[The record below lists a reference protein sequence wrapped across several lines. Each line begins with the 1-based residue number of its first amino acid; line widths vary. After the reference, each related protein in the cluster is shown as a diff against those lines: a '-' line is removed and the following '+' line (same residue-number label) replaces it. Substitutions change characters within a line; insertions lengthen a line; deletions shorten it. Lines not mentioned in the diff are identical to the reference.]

1 MLPGGEGDRWLQS
14 AIASPQ
20 LVPVHLTYPMTNS
33 LCRQLTRWCRSSL
46 FALCGFA
53 AAAVALAQTAA
64 TGTVQGRV
72 YNPASREYVGNAEV
86 RIAGS
91 ERVVFTESDG
101 TFSFPGV
108 PVGPASITVTF
119 SGYTPATESFT
130 ITAGQTAVREITLTS
145 AAAVAATTK
154 DGAMQLQAFTVSS
167 EREGNAKAVQAQR
180 RNMDITT
187 SVSSDVFGDIT
198 DGNMGEFLK
207 YLPGVDIDYVESEAR
222 GPRLGGMDG
231 QYVGVTVDG
240 MRTASADSNRGGGEA
255 SRATSFESILI
266 TGIESI
272 EISRTTSAE
281 SDADSP
287 SGTINM
293 RTRRAFDRRGRTV
306 GYNVSLNFNAEEFT
320 LRKTLG
326 PAERLR
332 YKWRPNAQLE
342 YAESFLNQRL
352 GLMLTASRA
361 NSYTEQ
367 YSFTQ
372 DYNRT
377 TVNTATV
384 KDNRPLVIRQLD
396 FKDGPKMIAK
406 DAFSLS
412 ADFKATRRLVLSLS
426 AVYTYVEGE
435 FWNRNFTFVAANS
448 NANVNNGRST
458 IGGDGL
464 LSLSTRRTAQNTVPA
479 INNGGGTA
487 ALENYTRTV
496 SPKFEYKLDSVLID
510 GGFNYSR
517 AVNSYVSLE
526 RGFSQAET
534 LSIPVDWTA
543 TRPRADSHEW
553 TIRQTS
559 GPDPFNLANWTGG
572 TRVQS
577 ADSRWITE
585 VYLASANAK
594 WNFQLLRRF
603 PAVLKF
609 GGKWTEENRKNNNY
623 APWHL
628 WRYVGVGG
636 DTFTGI
642 NAATGIPAVT
652 ANGNWANLGYVAVHP
667 FETGTTNALTFT
679 NSAGVTG
686 NLPRAD
692 RKRIGELFQSQ
703 PQDFVRV
710 ATVDNYYTAFI
721 GNRRNF
727 RQTVTAGYTQLDVS
741 PVSRLTLRGG
751 VRLEQTEN
759 RFVQYDPRLRREVL
773 AAGFPI
779 TAAGRATTIPGLEY
793 QYFSQPRAVRLSDY
807 SNLFPSALLKYR
819 FTSSFEFQGGFNQ
832 AISRP
837 PVDSLTGIYNILE
850 DVQRVDAP
858 NADLEPEHSK
868 NYQARLAY
876 YFGNRAPGQLTL
888 QVSQNDIRNLRET
901 FDYSASEF
909 GEEDPDL
916 QTYTFRTTRNSAET
930 RRFRNLELSYNQTLG
945 FLPELFRGTSVNLS
959 YSRTYASQR
968 RNGMAPH
975 RVSGR
980 LGYAYKKFN
989 GSLGGVFT
997 DERPDGVYGRF
1008 REAVLQFDTSLN
1020 WKLTRRATLYVQGR
1034 NITGEPLRWFDTPPG
1049 VAERRQRILRQYQEY
1064 GANWNFGV
1072 KGTF

>member
-1 MLPGGEGDRWLQS
+1 MIPPLVRSALLLAVALP
-14 AIASPQ
+14 
-20 LVPVHLTYPMTNS
+20 
-33 LCRQLTRWCRSSL
+33 
-46 FALCGFA
+46 
-53 AAAVALAQTAA
+53 AAVAAQTAPTSARNPPAPA
-64 TGTVQGRV
+64 TVAAGTIQGRV
-72 YNPASREYVGNAEV
+72 FNPVSREYVGNAEV
-86 RIAGS
+86 RLEGTH
-91 ERVVFTESDG
+91 RTVFTENDG
-101 TFSFPGV
+101 TFSLPGV
-108 PVGPASITVTF
+108 AAGPAAITVTF
-119 SGYTPATESFT
+119 SGYLPATESFNVA
-130 ITAGQTAVREITLTS
+130 AGQTVVREITLTS
-145 AAAVAATTK
+145 AATSAPPVK
-154 DGAMQLQAFTVSS
+154 DGKVQLAAFTVSS

-180 RNMDITT
+180 RNLDITT

-293 RTRRAFDRRGRTV
+293 KTRRAFDRKGRTV
-306 GYNVSLNFNAEEFT
+306 GYNFSLNFNAEEFT

-326 PAERLR
+326 PAERER

-342 YAESFLNQRL
+342 YSEAFFDNRL

-372 DYNRT
+372 DYNRAP
-377 TVNTATV
+377 TAA
-384 KDNRPLVIRQLD
+384 DPRPIVVRQIG
-396 FKDGPKMIAK
+396 FKDGPKMIWK
-406 DAFSLS
+406 DAVSVA
-412 ADFKATRRLVLSLS
+412 ADFKATRRLVLSLN

-435 FWNRNFTFVAANS
+435 FWNRNFNFVAANS
-448 NANVNNGRST
+448 NANVNNGRGT
-458 IGGDGL
+458 VGGDGL
-464 LSLSTRRTAQNTVPA
+464 LTVSTRRTAQNTVPA
-479 INNGGGTA
+479 ISNAGGTA

-496 SPKFEYKLDSVLID
+496 SPKFEYKLDSLVVD

-517 AVNSYVSLE
+517 AVNAYVSLE
-526 RGFSQAET
+526 RGFSQNEA

-543 TRPRADSHEW
+543 TRPAADSHEW
-553 TIRQTS
+553 SIRQTS
-559 GPDPFNLANWTGG
+559 GPDPFDLRNWTGG
-572 TRVQS
+572 TVVNS
-577 ADSRWITE
+577 ANSRWITE
-585 VYLASANAK
+585 VYLASANAR
-594 WNFQLLRRF
+594 WTVPFFRTL
-603 PAVLKF
+603 PMVLKF

-623 APWHL
+623 APWNV
-628 WRYVGVGG
+628 WRYTGPGG
-636 DTFTGI
+636 DVLTGYNATTGVPTFT
-642 NAATGIPAVT
+642 TS
-652 ANGNWANLGYVAVHP
+652 GNWANLGFIAKHP

-692 RKRIGELFQSQ
+692 RKLIGELFQSR
-703 PQDFVRV
+703 PQDFVRS
-710 ATVDNYYTAFI
+710 ASVDNYYTAFI

-727 RQTVTAGYTQLDVS
+727 RQTVTAGYTQLDLT
-741 PVSRLTLRGG
+741 PLPRLTLRGG
-751 VRLEQTEN
+751 IRVELTEN
-759 RFVQYDPRLRREVL
+759 RFLEYAPRLRRDIL
-773 AAGFPI
+773 AAGFPVN
-779 TAAGRATTIPGLEY
+779 AAGRATTIPGLEY
-793 QYFSQPRAVRLSDY
+793 QFFSQPRKVRESDY
-807 SNLFPSALLKYR
+807 LNTFPSVLTKYR
-819 FTSSFEFQGGFNQ
+819 FTSNFEFQAGFNR

-837 PVDSLTGIYNILE
+837 PVDSLTGIYNVVE
-850 DVQRVDAP
+850 DQQRVDAP
-858 NADLEPEHSK
+858 NAGLEPEHSK
-868 NYQARLAY
+868 NYQARLAC

-901 FDYSASEF
+901 FDFTASEF

-916 QTYTFRTTRNSAET
+916 QSYTFRTTRNSAET

-945 FLPELFRGTSVNLS
+945 FLTEILRGTSVNVS

-975 RVSGR
+975 RVSAR
-980 LGYAYKKFN
+980 LGYAYRRFN

-1008 REAVLQFDTSLN
+1008 REAVAQFDTSLN
-1020 WKLTRRATLYVQGR
+1020 WKLTRRTTLYVQGR
-1034 NITGEPLRWFDTPPG
+1034 NITGQPLKWFDTPPG
-1049 VAERRQRILRQYQEY
+1049 VAERRQRVLRQYQEY
-1064 GANWNFGV
+1064 GANWNFGL

>member
-1 MLPGGEGDRWLQS
+1 MTTRARSPFFAGWNLLAFAACWL
-14 AIASPQ
+14 AA
-20 LVPVHLTYPMTNS
+20 N
-33 LCRQLTRWCRSSL
+33 
-46 FALCGFA
+46 A
-53 AAAVALAQTAA
+53 AAAIAQIAA
-64 TGTVQGRV
+64 TGSVQGRV

-86 RIAGS
+86 RLAGT

-101 TFSFPGV
+101 SFSFFGV
-108 PVGPASITVTF
+108 AAGPASITVTF

-130 ITAGQTAVREITLTS
+130 VSPGQPAVREINLIS
-145 AAAVAATTK
+145 AAATAPATK
-154 DGAMQLQAFTVSS
+154 DGTLQLAAFTVSS
-167 EREGNAKAVQAQR
+167 EREGNSKAVQAQR
-180 RNMDITT
+180 RNMDIST

-207 YLPGVDIDYVESEAR
+207 YLPGVDIDHVESEAR

-231 QYVGVTVDG
+231 QYVGVTIDG

-293 RTRRAFDRRGRTV
+293 KTRRAFDRKGRTV
-306 GYNVSLNFNAEEFT
+306 GFNFSVNFNAEEFT
-320 LRKTLG
+320 LSKTPG

-332 YKWRPNAQLE
+332 FKWRPNAQLE
-342 YAESFLNQRL
+342 YSESLLNQRL
-352 GLMLTASRA
+352 GIALTASRA

-377 TVNTATV
+377 PLTTGAVRDA
-384 KDNRPLVIRQLD
+384 RPLVIRQID

-406 DAFSLS
+406 DAFSLA
-412 ADFKATRRLVLSLS
+412 ADFRATRRLVLSLN

-448 NANVNNGRST
+448 NTNVNNGRST

-464 LSLSTRRTAQNTVPA
+464 LSISTRRTAQNTIPA

-487 ALENYTRTV
+487 ALENYTRTI
-496 SPKFEYKLDSVLID
+496 SPKFEYKLDALVID

-526 RGFSQAET
+526 RGISQAET

-543 TRPRADSHEW
+543 TRPSADSHEW

-559 GPDPFNLANWTGG
+559 GPNPFDLSNWTGG
-572 TRVQS
+572 TRVAS

-585 VYLASANAK
+585 VYLASASAK
-594 WNFQLLRRF
+594 WTFQLFGRF
-603 PAVLKF
+603 PSVLKF

-623 APWHL
+623 APWEV
-628 WRYVGVGG
+628 WRYVGTGG
-636 DTFTGI
+636 DVLTGFNATTGI
-642 NAATGIPAVT
+642 ANVT
-652 ANGNWANLGYVAVHP
+652 TSGNWANLGYIAVHP

-679 NSAGVTG
+679 SIDGVTG

-727 RQTVTAGYTQLDVS
+727 RQTVNAGYTQLDVS
-741 PVSRLTLRGG
+741 PISRLTLRGG
-751 VRLEQTEN
+751 LRLEQTEN
-759 RFVQYDPRLRREVL
+759 RFVQYDPRLRREIL
-773 AAGFPI
+773 AAGFPV

-793 QYFSQPRAVRLSDY
+793 QYFSQPRAVRTSDY
-807 SNLFPSALLKYR
+807 SNLFPSALIKYR
-819 FTSSFEFQGGFNQ
+819 FTPSFEFQGGFNK

-858 NADLEPEHSK
+858 NTDLEPEHSN

-888 QVSQNDIRNLRET
+888 QVSQNDISNLRET
-901 FDYSASEF
+901 FDYTASEF

-916 QTYTFRTTRNSAET
+916 QNYTFRSTRNSAET

-945 FLPELFRGTSVNLS
+945 FLPALFRGTSVNVS
-959 YSRTYASQR
+959 YSRTTASQR
-968 RNGMAPH
+968 RNGLAPH

-989 GSLGGVFT
+989 GSIGGVYT
-997 DERPDGVYGRF
+997 EERADGVYGRF
-1008 REAVLQFDTSLN
+1008 REAVAQFDTSLN
-1020 WKLTRRATLYVQGR
+1020 WRLTRRTTLYVQGR
-1034 NITGEPLRWFDTPPG
+1034 NITGQPLRWFDTPPG

-1072 KGTF
+1072 KGTW

>member
-1 MLPGGEGDRWLQS
+1 MPAAPGLP
-14 AIASPQ
+14 SPGRSGINPYPYPTV
-20 LVPVHLTYPMTNS
+20 LLLPVLHRFLA
-33 LCRQLTRWCRSSL
+33 SSL
-46 FALCGFA
+46 LLL
-53 AAAVALAQTAA
+53 ALAAPGVAA
-64 TGTVQGRV
+64 TPATLGAIQGRV
-72 YNPASREYVGNAEV
+72 LNPLSGDYVGNAEV
-86 RIAGS
+86 RLAGT
-91 ERVVFTESDG
+91 ERVTFTENDG
-101 TFSFPGV
+101 SFAFPGV
-108 PVGPASITVTF
+108 PAGPTAVTVTF
-119 SGYTPATESFT
+119 SGYPPATDSFT
-130 ITAGQTAVREITLTS
+130 VAAGQTAVREISLTP
-145 AAAVAATTK
+145 AAAGPPPVK
-154 DGAMQLQAFTVSS
+154 DGRVQLQAFTVSS

-293 RTRRAFDRRGRTV
+293 KTRRAFDRRGRV
-306 GYNVSLNFNAEEFT
+306 LGYNFSLNFNAEEFT
-320 LRKTLG
+320 LRQTLG
-326 PAERLR
+326 PAERER

-342 YAESFLNQRL
+342 YSDTFLDRRL
-352 GLMLTASRA
+352 GLILTASRA

-367 YSFTQ
+367 YSFSQ

-377 TVNTATV
+377 ANAA
-384 KDNRPLVIRQLD
+384 DPRPLVIRQLD
-396 FKDGPKMIAK
+396 FKDGPKMIWK
-406 DAFSLS
+406 DAVSLA
-412 ADFKATRRLVLSLS
+412 ADYKAGPRLVLSLNAS
-426 AVYTYVEGE
+426 YTYVEGE

-448 NANVNNGRST
+448 NANVNNGRGT
-458 IGGDGL
+458 VGGDGL
-464 LSLSTRRTAQNTVPA
+464 LTLSTRRTTANTVPA

-487 ALENYTRTV
+487 AAENYTRTV
-496 SPKFEYKLDSVLID
+496 SPRFEYKLPTLTVD

-526 RGFSQAET
+526 RGISQAET
-534 LSIPVDWTA
+534 LALPADWTA
-543 TRPRADSHEW
+543 SRPSADSHEW

-559 GPDPFNLANWTGG
+559 GPDPFDLRNWTGG

-577 ADSRWITE
+577 ANSRWITE
-585 VYLASANAK
+585 VYLASANAR
-594 WNFQLLRRF
+594 WTFPLFGRL

-609 GGKWTEENRKNNNY
+609 GGKWTEEHRKNNNY
-623 APWHL
+623 APWQL
-628 WRYVGVGG
+628 WRYIGPGG
-636 DTFTGI
+636 DTLTGY
-642 NAATGIPAVT
+642 NATTGLPVIT
-652 ANGNWANLGYVAVHP
+652 TNGSWANLGYLAVHP

-679 NSAGVTG
+679 SLGGVTG

-692 RKRIGELFQSQ
+692 RKRIGELFQAQ
-703 PQDFVRV
+703 PQDFVRA

-727 RQTVTAGYTQLDVS
+727 RQTVDAAYLQLDVS
-741 PVSRLTLRGG
+741 PVARWTLRGG
-751 VRLEQTEN
+751 LRLEETGN
-759 RFVQYDPRLRREVL
+759 RFLEYDPRLRREIL
-773 AAGFPI
+773 TAGYPVN
-779 TAAGRATTIPGLEY
+779 AAGRATTIPGLEY
-793 QYFSQPRAVRLSDY
+793 QYFSQPRVARTSSY
-807 SNLFPSALLKYR
+807 RNTFPSVLTKYR
-819 FTSSFEFQGGFNQ
+819 FTPSLEFQAGYNQ

-837 PVDSLTGIYNILE
+837 PVDSLTGIYNVIE

-858 NADLEPEHSK
+858 NAALQPEYSK

-876 YFGNRAPGQLTL
+876 YFGHRAPGQLTL
-888 QVSQNDIRNLRET
+888 QLAQNDIRNLRET
-901 FDYSASEF
+901 FDFTASEF

-916 QTYTFRTTRNSAET
+916 QTYVFRTTRNSAET
-930 RRFRNLELSYNQTLG
+930 RRFRNLELSYQQTLG
-945 FLPELFRGTSVNLS
+945 FLPDLFRGTSVNLS
-959 YSRTYASQR
+959 YSRTTASQR
-968 RNGMAPH
+968 RNGLAPH
-975 RVSGR
+975 RLSGR
-980 LGYAYKKFN
+980 LGYAYRRFN

-997 DERPDGVYGRF
+997 DERADGVYGRF
-1008 REAVLQFDTSLN
+1008 REAVLQFDASLN
-1020 WKLTRRATLYVQGR
+1020 WRLNASTSLYVQGR
-1034 NITGEPLRWFDTPPG
+1034 NITGQPLRWFDTPPG
-1049 VAERRQRILRQYQEY
+1049 VAERRQRVLRLYQEY

>member
-1 MLPGGEGDRWLQS
+1 MRTPLIRTTPCAWLRR
-14 AIASPQ
+14 ASTAF
-20 LVPVHLTYPMTNS
+20 L
-33 LCRQLTRWCRSSL
+33 L
-46 FALCGFA
+46 FASL
-53 AAAVALAQTAA
+53 LQLPAQPTAA
-64 TGTVQGRV
+64 TGTIQGRV
-72 YNPASREYVGNAEV
+72 FNPVSREYVGNAEV
-86 RIAGS
+86 RLGGTD
-91 ERVVFTESDG
+91 RVVFTENDG
-101 TFSFPGV
+101 TFSIPGV
-108 PVGPASITVTF
+108 AAGPASITVTF
-119 SGYTPATESFT
+119 SGYSPAIESFT
-130 ITAGQTAVREITLTS
+130 VSAGQTAVREINLTS
-145 AAAVAATTK
+145 AAASAPSVK
-154 DGAMQLQAFTVSS
+154 DGKVQLAAFTVSS

-187 SVSSDVFGDIT
+187 SVSSDIFGDIT

-240 MRTASADSNRGGGEA
+240 MRTASADSNRGGGDA

-320 LRKTLG
+320 LRQTLG

-342 YAESFLNQRL
+342 YSEAFLGQRL
-352 GLMLTASRA
+352 GLMFTASRA

-377 TVNTATV
+377 RTAA
-384 KDNRPLVIRQLD
+384 DQRDLVIRQLD
-396 FKDGPKMIAK
+396 FKDGPKMIWK
-406 DAFSLS
+406 DAVSLA
-412 ADFKATRRLVLSLS
+412 ADYKATPRLVLSLN

-448 NANVNNGRST
+448 NANVNNGRGT
-458 IGGDGL
+458 VGGDGL
-464 LSLSTRRTAQNTVPA
+464 LTLSTRRTAQNTVPV

-496 SPKFEYKLDSVLID
+496 SPKFEYKLDSLLVD

-517 AVNSYVSLE
+517 AVNAYVSLE
-526 RGFSQAET
+526 RGFSQSET
-534 LSIPVDWTA
+534 LSIPLDWTA
-543 TRPRADSHEW
+543 SRPRADSHEW
-553 TIRQTS
+553 SIRQTS
-559 GPDPFNLANWTGG
+559 GPDPFDLRNWTGG

-577 ADSRWITE
+577 ANSRWITE
-585 VYLASANAK
+585 IYLASANAK
-594 WNFQLLRRF
+594 WTVPFFRSL
-603 PAVLKF
+603 PTVLKF

-623 APWHL
+623 APWNL
-628 WRYVGVGG
+628 WRYIGPGG
-636 DTFTGI
+636 DVLTGY
-642 NAATGIPAVT
+642 NATTGLPNIT
-652 ANGNWANLGYVAVHP
+652 ASGNWANLGFIAIHP
-667 FETGTTNALTFT
+667 FETGTTDALTFT
-679 NSAGVTG
+679 NSAGVTA

-703 PQDFVRV
+703 PQHFVRA

-727 RQTVTAGYTQLDVS
+727 RQTVTAGYAQLDVN
-741 PVSRLTLRGG
+741 PVPRWTLRGG
-751 VRLEQTEN
+751 LRVEQTKN
-759 RFVQYDPRLRREVL
+759 RFLEYDPRLRREIL
-773 AAGFPI
+773 AAGFPVN
-779 TAAGRATTIPGLEY
+779 AAGRATTIPGLEY
-793 QYFSQPRAVRLSDY
+793 QFFSQPRKARESDY
-807 SNLFPSALLKYR
+807 VNAFPSVLTKYR
-819 FTSSFEFQGGFNQ
+819 FTPNLEFQAGFNQ

-837 PVDSLTGIYNILE
+837 PVDSLTGVYNVVE

-901 FDYSASEF
+901 FDFTASEF

-916 QTYTFRTTRNSAET
+916 QNYSFRTTRNSAET

-945 FLPELFRGTSVNLS
+945 FLPELLRGTSVNLS

-975 RVSGR
+975 RISGR
-980 LGYAYKKFN
+980 LGYAYKRFN

-997 DERPDGVYGRF
+997 AERPDGVYGRF
-1008 REAVLQFDTSLN
+1008 REAVAQFDTSLN
-1020 WKLTRRATLYVQGR
+1020 WRLNRRATLYVQGR
-1034 NITGEPLRWFDTPPG
+1034 NITGQPLKWFDTPTG
-1049 VAERRQRILRQYQEY
+1049 VVEFRQRVLRQYQEY

>member
-1 MLPGGEGDRWLQS
+1 MPALPLPLHRLLTMLLL
-14 AIASPQ
+14 A
-20 LVPVHLTYPMTNS
+20 LLTIVS
-33 LCRQLTRWCRSSL
+33 
-46 FALCGFA
+46 A
-53 AAAVALAQTAA
+53 AAQSA

-72 YNPASREYVGNAEV
+72 YNPVSREYVGNAEV
-86 RIAGS
+86 RLTGTV
-91 ERVVFTESDG
+91 RVVFTESDG
-101 TFSFPGV
+101 TFSFSGV
-108 PVGPASITVTF
+108 AAGPAAITVTF
-119 SGYTPATESFT
+119 SGYTPATESFNVS
-130 ITAGQTAVREITLTS
+130 AGQTTVREINLTS
-145 AAAVAATTK
+145 AAASTTAIQ
-154 DGAMQLQAFTVSS
+154 GGTVQLAAFTVSS

-180 RNMDITT
+180 RNIDITT
-187 SVSSDVFGDIT
+187 SVSSDIFGDIT

-240 MRTASADSNRGGGEA
+240 MRTASADSNRGGGDA

-293 RTRRAFDRRGRTV
+293 RTRRAFDRRGRNL
-306 GYNVSLNFNAEEFT
+306 GYNFSLNFNAEEFT

-326 PAERLR
+326 PAERER

-342 YAESFLNQRL
+342 YSEAFLNQRL

-372 DYNRT
+372 DYNRSPIST
-377 TVNTATV
+377 GAGI
-384 KDNRPLVIRQLD
+384 DPRPVVIRQIG
-396 FKDGPKMIAK
+396 FKDGPKMIWK
-406 DAFSLS
+406 DAVSVA
-412 ADFKATRRLVLSLS
+412 ADFKATRRLVLSLN

-435 FWNRNFTFVAANS
+435 FWNRNFNFVAANS
-448 NANVNNGRST
+448 NANVNNGRGT
-458 IGGDGL
+458 VGGDGL
-464 LSLSTRRTAQNTVPA
+464 LTVSTRRTAQNTIPA
-479 INNGGGTA
+479 LANAGGTA

-496 SPKFEYKLDSVLID
+496 SPKFEYKLDSLVVD

-517 AVNSYVSLE
+517 AVNAYVSLE
-526 RGFSQAET
+526 RGFSQNEN
-534 LSIPVDWTA
+534 LSIPIDWTA
-543 TRPRADSHEW
+543 TRPAADSHEW

-559 GPDPFNLANWTGG
+559 GPDPFDLRNWTGG
-572 TRVQS
+572 TVVNS
-577 ADSRWITE
+577 ANSRWITE
-585 VYLASANAK
+585 IYLASANAK
-594 WNFQLLRRF
+594 WTVPFFRSL
-603 PAVLKF
+603 PMVLKF

-623 APWHL
+623 APWNV
-628 WRYVGVGG
+628 WRYTGPGG
-636 DTFTGI
+636 DVLTGYNATTGVPTFNTS
-642 NAATGIPAVT
+642 
-652 ANGNWANLGYVAVHP
+652 GNWANLGYIAKHP

-686 NLPRAD
+686 NLPRAN
-692 RKRIGELFQSQ
+692 RKLIGELFQSR
-703 PQDFVRV
+703 PQDFVPS

-727 RQTVTAGYTQLDVS
+727 RQTVTAGYTQLDVN
-741 PVSRLTLRGG
+741 PLPRLTLRGG
-751 VRLEQTEN
+751 LRVEQTEN
-759 RFVQYDPRLRREVL
+759 RFLQYDPRLRRELV
-773 AAGFPI
+773 AAGFPVN
-779 TAAGRATTIPGLEY
+779 AAGRATTIPGLEY
-793 QYFSQPRAVRLSDY
+793 QYFSQPRAVRNSDY
-807 SNLFPSALLKYR
+807 VNAFPSFLTKYR
-819 FTSSFEFQGGFNQ
+819 FTSNFEFQAGFNR

-837 PVDSLTGIYNILE
+837 PVDSLTGIYNVIE

-858 NADLEPEHSK
+858 NASLEPEHSK
-868 NYQARLAY
+868 NYQVRLAY

-888 QVSQNDIRNLRET
+888 QTSQNDIRNLRET
-901 FDYSASEF
+901 FDFTASEF

-916 QTYTFRTTRNSAET
+916 QSYTFRTTRNSSET

-945 FLPELFRGTSVNLS
+945 FLPEILRGTSVNVS

-980 LGYAYKKFN
+980 LGYAYRRFN
-989 GSLGGVFT
+989 GSIGGVFT
-997 DERPDGVYGRF
+997 AERPDGVYGRF
-1008 REAVLQFDTSLN
+1008 REAVAQFDSSLN
-1020 WKLTRRATLYVQGR
+1020 WKLTRRTTLYVQGR
-1034 NITGEPLRWFDTPPG
+1034 NITGQPLKWFDTPPG

>member
-1 MLPGGEGDRWLQS
+1 MPTSLPDVTKLRIPL
-14 AIASPQ
+14 P
-20 LVPVHLTYPMTNS
+20 LVTPATRFFGS
-33 LCRQLTRWCRSSL
+33 LRILSTL
-46 FALCGFA
+46 FFVVL
-53 AAAVALAQTAA
+53 TAA
-64 TGTVQGRV
+64 DGDAQSTSGTVQGRV
-72 YNPASREYVGNAEV
+72 FNPASREYVGNAEV
-86 RIAGS
+86 RLVGTD
-91 ERVVFTESDG
+91 RVVFTESDG
-101 TFSFPGV
+101 AFTFTGV
-108 PVGPASITVTF
+108 AAGPASITVNF
-119 SGYTPATESFT
+119 SGYTPATESFAVV
-130 ITAGQTAVREITLTS
+130 AGQTAVREINLTS
-145 AAAVAATTK
+145 AAATPPAVK
-154 DGAMQLQAFTVSS
+154 DGKVQLQAFTVSS

-240 MRTASADSNRGGGEA
+240 MRTASADSNRGGGDA

-293 RTRRAFDRRGRTV
+293 KTRRAFDRRGRV
-306 GYNVSLNFNAEEFT
+306 LGYNFSLNFNAEEFT
-320 LRKTLG
+320 IRKTPG
-326 PAERLR
+326 PAERER

-342 YAESFLNQRL
+342 YSDTFLDRRL
-352 GLMLTASRA
+352 GVILTTSRA

-367 YSFTQ
+367 YSFSQ

-377 TVNTATV
+377 PTAA
-384 KDNRPLVIRQLD
+384 DPRPLVIRQLD
-396 FKDGPKMIAK
+396 FKDGPKMIWK
-406 DAFSLS
+406 DAFSIAS
-412 ADFKATRRLVLSLS
+412 DFKATPRLVLSLS
-426 AVYTYVEGE
+426 AIYTYVEGE

-448 NANVNNGRST
+448 NTNVNNGRGT
-458 IGGDGL
+458 VGGDGV
-464 LSLSTRRTAQNTVPA
+464 LSLSTRRTAANTIPA

-487 ALENYTRTV
+487 AAENYTRTV
-496 SPKFEYKLDSVLID
+496 SPKFEYKLDAVTID

-526 RGFSQAET
+526 RGISQSET
-534 LSIPVDWTA
+534 LSLPADWTA

-553 TIRQTS
+553 SIRQTS
-559 GPDPFNLANWTGG
+559 GPDPFDLWNWTGG

-577 ADSRWITE
+577 ANSRWITE
-585 VYLASANAK
+585 IYLASANAR
-594 WNFQLLRRF
+594 WTFPLFGRL

-623 APWHL
+623 APWQL
-628 WRYVGVGG
+628 WRYIGPGG
-636 DTFTGI
+636 DTLTGY
-642 NAATGIPAVT
+642 NATTGLPVIT
-652 ANGNWANLGYVAVHP
+652 TNGNWANLGFLAIHP

-679 NSAGVTG
+679 NLAGVTG

-692 RKRIGELFQSQ
+692 RKRIGELFQAR
-703 PQDFVRV
+703 PQDFVRA

-727 RQTVTAGYTQLDVS
+727 RQTVTAGYAQLDVN

-751 VRLEQTEN
+751 VRLERTQN
-759 RFVQYDPRLRREVL
+759 RFLEYDPRLRREII
-773 AAGFPI
+773 AAGFPVN
-779 TAAGRATTIPGLEY
+779 AAGRATTIPGIEY
-793 QYFSQPRAVRLSDY
+793 QFFSQPRVARMSEYL
-807 SNLFPSALLKYR
+807 NAFPSVLGKYR
-819 FTSSFEFQGGFNQ
+819 FTPNLELQAGFNQ

-837 PVDSLTGIYNILE
+837 PVDSLTGVYNVVE
-850 DVQRVDAP
+850 DAQRVDAP
-858 NADLEPEHSK
+858 NAELQPEYSK

-901 FDYSASEF
+901 FDFTASEF

-916 QTYTFRTTRNSAET
+916 QTYVFRTTRNSAET
-930 RRFRNLELSYNQTLG
+930 RRFRNLELSYQQTLG
-945 FLPELFRGTSVNLS
+945 FLPDFLRGTSVNLS
-959 YSRTYASQR
+959 YSRTTASQR
-968 RNGMAPH
+968 RNGLAPH

-980 LGYAYKKFN
+980 LGYAYRRFN
-989 GSLGGVFT
+989 GSIGGVFT

-1020 WKLTRRATLYVQGR
+1020 WRLTPKISLYVQGR
-1034 NITGEPLRWFDTPPG
+1034 NITQQPLRWFDTPPG
-1049 VAERRQRILRQYQEY
+1049 VAERRQRVLRLYQEY
-1064 GANWNFGV
+1064 GANWNFGM

>member
-1 MLPGGEGDRWLQS
+1 MR
-14 AIASPQ
+14 
-20 LVPVHLTYPMTNS
+20 Y
-33 LCRQLTRWCRSSL
+33 C
-46 FALCGFA
+46 FA
-53 AAAVALAQTAA
+53 AFLAAFSSACALAQSTD
-64 TGTVQGRV
+64 GSIQGRV
-72 YNPASREYVGNAEV
+72 FNPATREFVGNAEV
-86 RIAGS
+86 RLAGS
-91 ERVVFTESDG
+91 ERVVFTASDG
-101 TFSFPGV
+101 SFTFAGV
-108 PVGPASITVTF
+108 PAGAATITVAF

-130 ITAGQTAVREITLTS
+130 VSAGQTAVREIVLTS
-145 AAAVAATTK
+145 AAAAPTVK
-154 DGAMQLQAFTVSS
+154 DGKVQLQAFTVSS

-180 RNMDITT
+180 RSMDIIS

-240 MRTASADSNRGGGEA
+240 MRSASADSNRGGGEA

-293 RTRRAFDRRGRTV
+293 RTRRAFDRRGRV
-306 GYNVSLNFNAEEFT
+306 LGYNFSLNFNAEEFT

-326 PAERLR
+326 PAERER
-332 YKWRPNAQLE
+332 YKWRPNLQLE
-342 YAESFLNQRL
+342 YSEAFLNQRL
-352 GLMLTASRA
+352 GVMLTASRA

-367 YSFTQ
+367 YNFVQ

-377 TVNTATV
+377 PLTTGAVRDA
-384 KDNRPLVIRQLD
+384 RPLVIRQID
-396 FKDGPKMIAK
+396 FKDGPKMIWK
-406 DAFSLS
+406 DAVSLS
-412 ADFKATRRLVLSLS
+412 ADFKASRRLVLSLS
-426 AVYTYVEGE
+426 AIYTYVEGE

-448 NANVNNGRST
+448 NTNVNNGRAT

-464 LSLSTRRTAQNTVPA
+464 LSISTRRSAANTVPV

-487 ALENYTRTV
+487 AAENYTRTI
-496 SPKFEYKLDSVLID
+496 SPKFEYKLDAVVVD

-517 AVNSYVSLE
+517 AINSYVSLE
-526 RGFSQAET
+526 RGISQSET

-559 GPDPFNLANWTGG
+559 GPDPFDLRNWTGG

-585 VYLASANAK
+585 IYLASVNAK
-594 WNFQLLRRF
+594 WTVPFFRSL
-603 PAVLKF
+603 PMTLKF

-623 APWHL
+623 APWEL
-628 WRYVGVGG
+628 WRYVGQGG
-636 DTFTGI
+636 DVLTGYNATTGVPTFT
-642 NAATGIPAVT
+642 TS
-652 ANGNWANLGYVAVHP
+652 GNWANLGYIAVHP

-679 NSAGVTG
+679 SLGGVTA

-692 RKRIGELFQSQ
+692 RKRIGELFQSR
-703 PQDFVRV
+703 PQDFVRA
-710 ATVDNYYTAFI
+710 ATVDNYYTAFV
-721 GNRRNF
+721 GNRRNY
-727 RQTVTAGYTQLDVS
+727 RQTVSAGYAQLDMN
-741 PVSRLTLRGG
+741 PLPRWTLRGG
-751 VRLEQTEN
+751 LRVEQTAN
-759 RFVQYDPRLRREVL
+759 RFLEADPRLRRELV
-773 AAGFPI
+773 AGGFPI
-779 TAAGRATTIPGLEY
+779 SATGRATTFPGIDY
-793 QYFSQPRAVRLSDY
+793 QFMSQPRVARESDY
-807 SNLFPSALLKYR
+807 LNTFPSVLTKYR
-819 FTSSFEFQGGFNQ
+819 FTQNLEFQAGFNR

-837 PVDSLTGIYNILE
+837 PIDSLTGIYNISE
-850 DVQRVDAP
+850 DAQGNGTVTAP
-858 NADLEPEHSK
+858 NAELEPEHSK

-901 FDYSASEF
+901 FNFTASEF

-916 QTYTFRTTRNSAET
+916 QTYTFITTRNSAET

-945 FLPELFRGTSVNLS
+945 FLPEILRGTSVNVS

-997 DERPDGVYGRF
+997 AERPDGVYGRF
-1008 REAVLQFDTSLN
+1008 REAVAQFDTSLN
-1020 WKLTRRATLYVQGR
+1020 WKLTRTTTLYVQGR
-1034 NITGEPLRWFDTPPG
+1034 NITREPLRWFDTPPG

>member
-1 MLPGGEGDRWLQS
+1 MFHTSTL
-14 AIASPQ
+14 
-20 LVPVHLTYPMTNS
+20 
-33 LCRQLTRWCRSSL
+33 SSSFL
-46 FALCGFA
+46 LA
-53 AAAVALAQTAA
+53 AALSVAPTTRISGATPSASTAPAA
-64 TGTVQGRV
+64 TGTIQGRV
-72 YNPASREYVGNAEV
+72 FNPSSREYVGNAEV
-86 RIAGS
+86 RLEGTN
-91 ERVVFTESDG
+91 RVVFTENDG

-108 PVGPASITVTF
+108 AAGSASITVTF
-119 SGYTPATESFT
+119 SGYTPVTESFSVA
-130 ITAGQTAVREITLTS
+130 AGQIAVREINLTS
-145 AAAVAATTK
+145 AASEPVGK
-154 DGAMQLQAFTVSS
+154 DGKVQLAAFTVSS

-180 RNMDITT
+180 RNMDIIT
-187 SVSSDVFGDIT
+187 SVSSDIFGDIT

-231 QYVGVTVDG
+231 QYVGVTIDG
-240 MRTASADSNRGGGEA
+240 MRTASADSNRGGGDA

-293 RTRRAFDRRGRTV
+293 RTRRAFDRRGRTL
-306 GYNVSLNFNAEEFT
+306 GYNFSLNFNAEEFT

-326 PAERLR
+326 PAERER

-342 YAESFLNQRL
+342 YSEAFLNQRL
-352 GLMLTASRA
+352 GVMLTASRA

-367 YSFTQ
+367 YNFVQ

-377 TVNTATV
+377 STAA
-384 KDNRPLVIRQLD
+384 DPRPLVIRQLD
-396 FKDGPKMIAK
+396 FKDGPKMIWK
-406 DAFSLS
+406 DAVSL
-412 ADFKATRRLVLSLS
+412 AVDFKATRRLVLSLN

-448 NANVNNGRST
+448 NTNVNNGRAT

-464 LSLSTRRTAQNTVPA
+464 LSISTRRTAQNTVPV

-496 SPKFEYKLDSVLID
+496 SPKFEYKLDSLLVD

-526 RGFSQAET
+526 RGFSQSET
-534 LSIPVDWTA
+534 LSIPIDWAA

-553 TIRQTS
+553 HIRQTS
-559 GPDPFNLANWTGG
+559 GPDPLDLRNWTGG

-585 VYLASANAK
+585 IYLASANAK
-594 WNFQLLRRF
+594 WTVPFFRAL
-603 PAVLKF
+603 PMVLKF

-623 APWHL
+623 GPWEL
-628 WRYVGVGG
+628 WRYIGPGG
-636 DTFTGI
+636 DVLTGY
-642 NAATGIPAVT
+642 NATTGLPIVT
-652 ANGNWANLGYVAVHP
+652 TSGNWASLGYIAVHP
-667 FETGTTNALTFT
+667 FETGNTNALTFT
-679 NSAGVTG
+679 NLAGVTA

-692 RKRIGELFQSQ
+692 RKRIGELFQAR
-703 PQDFVRV
+703 PQDFVRG

-727 RQTVTAGYTQLDVS
+727 RQTVTAGYAQLDLN
-741 PVSRLTLRGG
+741 PLPRWMLRGG
-751 VRLEQTEN
+751 LRVEQTEN
-759 RFVQYDPRLRREVL
+759 RFLEYDPRLRREIL
-773 AAGFPI
+773 AAGFPVS
-779 TAAGRATTIPGLEY
+779 AAGRASTIPGLEY
-793 QYFSQPRAVRLSDY
+793 QFFSQPRKVRESDY
-807 SNLFPSALLKYR
+807 LNAFPSVLTKYR
-819 FTSSFEFQGGFNQ
+819 FTQNFEFQAGFNR

-837 PVDSLTGIYNILE
+837 PIDSLTGIYNIVE
-850 DVQRVDAP
+850 DAQRVDAP
-858 NADLEPEHSK
+858 NAGLEPEHSK

-901 FDYSASEF
+901 FDFTASEF

-945 FLPELFRGTSVNLS
+945 FLPEILRGTSVNLS

-980 LGYAYKKFN
+980 LGYAYRRFN
-989 GSLGGVFT
+989 GSIGGVFT
-997 DERPDGVYGRF
+997 AERPDGVYGRF
-1008 REAVLQFDTSLN
+1008 REAVAQFDTSLN
-1020 WKLTRRATLYVQGR
+1020 WKLTRRTSLYVQGR
-1034 NITGEPLRWFDTPPG
+1034 NITREPLRWFDTPPG

-1064 GANWNFGV
+1064 GANWNFGI

>member
-1 MLPGGEGDRWLQS
+1 MNS
-14 AIASPQ
+14 A
-20 LVPVHLTYPMTNS
+20 LTPI
-33 LCRQLTRWCRSSL
+33 RIL
-46 FALCGFA
+46 FH
-53 AAAVALAQTAA
+53 AAVWSAVPAGLSAASTPGPAPATPSTAAA
-64 TGTVQGRV
+64 TGTLQGRV
-72 YNPASREYVGNAEV
+72 FNPVSREYLGNAEV
-86 RIAGS
+86 RLAGTD
-91 ERVVFTESDG
+91 RVVFTESDG
-101 TFSFPGV
+101 SFSFPGV
-108 PVGPASITVTF
+108 PAGPASITVTF
-119 SGYTPATESFT
+119 SGYTPATESVH
-130 ITAGQTAVREITLTS
+130 IAAGEIATREITLTS
-145 AAAVAATTK
+145 AANAGRPAA
-154 DGAMQLQAFTVSS
+154 DGKIQQLAAFTVSS
-167 EREGNAKAVQAQR
+167 EREGNSKAVQAQR

-187 SVSSDVFGDIT
+187 SVSSDIFGDIT

-231 QYVGVTVDG
+231 QYVGVTIDG
-240 MRTASADSNRGGGEA
+240 MRTASADSNRGGGDA

-293 RTRRAFDRRGRTV
+293 RTRRAFDRRGRNV

-320 LRKTLG
+320 LHKTLG
-326 PAERLR
+326 PAERAR

-342 YAESFLNQRL
+342 YSEAFLNQRL

-367 YSFTQ
+367 YNFVQ

-377 TVNTATV
+377 PVTTGAVRDA
-384 KDNRPLVIRQLD
+384 RPLVIRQLD
-396 FKDGPKMIAK
+396 FKDGPKMIWK
-406 DAFSLS
+406 DAVSVA
-412 ADFKATRRLVLSLS
+412 ADFKATRRLVLSLN

-448 NANVNNGRST
+448 NTNVNNGRST
-458 IGGDGL
+458 VGGDGL
-464 LSLSTRRTAQNTVPA
+464 LTLSTRRTAQNTVPV

-496 SPKFEYKLDSVLID
+496 SPKFEYKLDSLLVD

-517 AVNSYVSLE
+517 AVNNYVSLE
-526 RGFSQAET
+526 RGISQSET
-534 LSIPVDWTA
+534 LSIPIDWTA
-543 TRPRADSHEW
+543 TRPAADSHEW

-559 GPDPFNLANWTGG
+559 GPDPFDLRNWTGG

-577 ADSRWITE
+577 ANSRWITE

-594 WNFQLLRRF
+594 WTVPYFHSLPLI
-603 PAVLKF
+603 LKF

-623 APWHL
+623 APWNL
-628 WRYVGVGG
+628 WRYVGPGG
-636 DTFTGI
+636 DVLSGYNATTGLPNI
-642 NAATGIPAVT
+642 TT
-652 ANGNWANLGYVAVHP
+652 TGNWANLGYIALHP

-679 NSAGVTG
+679 NLAGVTA

-692 RKRIGELFQSQ
+692 RKRIGELFQSR
-703 PQDFVRV
+703 PQDFVNA

-727 RQTVTAGYTQLDVS
+727 RQTVTAGYAQLDANPLPRWTV
-741 PVSRLTLRGG
+741 RGG
-751 VRLEQTEN
+751 LRVEQTEN
-759 RFVQYDPRLRREVL
+759 RFLEYDPRLRRELL
-773 AAGFPI
+773 AAGFPVS
-779 TAAGRATTIPGLEY
+779 AAGRATTIPGLEY
-793 QYFSQPRAVRLSDY
+793 QFFSQPRKVRESDY
-807 SNLFPSALLKYR
+807 LNAFPSALTKYR
-819 FTSSFEFQGGFNQ
+819 FTPSLEFQAGFNR

-837 PVDSLTGIYNILE
+837 PIDSLTGVYNVVE
-850 DVQRVDAP
+850 DAQRVDAP
-858 NADLEPEHSK
+858 NADLEPEHSR

-888 QVSQNDIRNLRET
+888 QVSQNDIKNLRET
-901 FDYSASEF
+901 FDFTASEF

-916 QTYTFRTTRNSAET
+916 QNYSFRTTRNSTES

-945 FLPELFRGTSVNLS
+945 FLPEILRGTSVNVS

-980 LGYAYKKFN
+980 LGYAYRRFN
-989 GSLGGVFT
+989 GSIGGVFT
-997 DERPDGVYGRF
+997 AERPDGVYGRF
-1008 REAVLQFDTSLN
+1008 REAVAQFDTSLN
-1020 WKLTRRATLYVQGR
+1020 WKLTRRTTLYVQGR
-1034 NITGEPLRWFDTPPG
+1034 NITREPLRWFDTPPDI
-1049 VAERRQRILRQYQEY
+1049 AERRHRVLRQYQEY

>member
-1 MLPGGEGDRWLQS
+1 MRIFL
-14 AIASPQ
+14 AS
-20 LVPVHLTYPMTNS
+20 LLAAFLTP
-33 LCRQLTRWCRSSL
+33 C
-46 FALCGFA
+46 
-53 AAAVALAQTAA
+53 ALAQSA
-64 TGTVQGRV
+64 TGTIQGRV
-72 YNPASREYVGNAEV
+72 YNPTSREYLGNAEV
-86 RIAGS
+86 RLAGTD
-91 ERVVFTESDG
+91 RVAFTENDG
-101 TFSFPGV
+101 SFSFAGV
-108 PVGPASITVTF
+108 AAGAATVTVTF
-119 SGYTPATESFT
+119 SSYTPTNDSFT
-130 ITAGQTAVREITLTS
+130 VAAGQTAVREITLTS
-145 AAAVAATTK
+145 AAAAAPAVK
-154 DGAMQLQAFTVSS
+154 DGKVQLQAFTVSS

-180 RNMDITT
+180 RSMDIIS

-231 QYVGVTVDG
+231 QYVGVTIDG
-240 MRTASADSNRGGGEA
+240 MRTASADSNRGGGDA

-272 EISRTTSAE
+272 DISRTTSAE

-293 RTRRAFDRRGRTV
+293 RTRRAFDRRGRV
-306 GYNVSLNFNAEEFT
+306 LGYNFSLNFNAEEFT

-326 PAERLR
+326 PAERER
-332 YKWRPNAQLE
+332 YKWRPNLQLE
-342 YAESFLNQRL
+342 YSEAFLNQRL
-352 GLMLTASRA
+352 GIMLTASRA

-367 YSFTQ
+367 YSFVQ
-372 DYNRT
+372 DYNRNQLT
-377 TVNTATV
+377 TGAVIDT
-384 KDNRPLVIRQLD
+384 RPLVVRQID
-396 FKDGPKMIAK
+396 FKDGPKMIWK
-406 DAFSLS
+406 DAVSLGV
-412 ADFKATRRLVLSLS
+412 DFKATRRLVLSLN

-464 LSLSTRRTAQNTVPA
+464 LSISTRRTAANTIPA

-487 ALENYTRTV
+487 ALENYTRTI
-496 SPKFEYKLDSVLID
+496 SPKFEYKLDTLLID

-517 AVNSYVSLE
+517 AVNAYVSLE

-543 TRPRADSHEW
+543 TRPAADSHEW

-559 GPDPFNLANWTGG
+559 GPDPFDLQNWTGG

-577 ADSRWITE
+577 ANSRWITE

-594 WNFQLLRRF
+594 WTVPFFRSL
-603 PAVLKF
+603 PMVLKF

-623 APWHL
+623 APWNL
-628 WRYVGVGG
+628 WRYVGPGG
-636 DTFTGI
+636 DVLTGY
-642 NAATGIPAVT
+642 NATTGVPNIT
-652 ANGNWANLGYVAVHP
+652 TSGNWANLGYKAVHP

-679 NSAGVTG
+679 SSAGITG

-692 RKRIGELFQSQ
+692 RKLIGQLFQSN
-703 PQDFVRV
+703 PQDFVRA

-727 RQTVTAGYTQLDVS
+727 RQTVNAGYTQLDLN
-741 PVSRLTLRGG
+741 PLPRWTLRGG

-759 RFVQYDPRLRREVL
+759 RFLQYDPRLRREIL
-773 AAGFPI
+773 AAGFPVN
-779 TAAGRATTIPGLEY
+779 AAGRATTIPGLEY
-793 QYFSQPRAVRLSDY
+793 QYFSQPRAVRTSDY
-807 SNLFPSALLKYR
+807 LNAFPSVLTKYR
-819 FTSSFEFQGGFNQ
+819 FTSNFEFQAGFNR

-837 PVDSLTGIYNILE
+837 PVDSLTGIYNVIE

-858 NADLEPEHSK
+858 NASLEPEHSK

-901 FDYSASEF
+901 FDFTASEF

-916 QTYTFRTTRNSAET
+916 QNYSFRTTRNSAET

-945 FLPELFRGTSVNLS
+945 FLPEILRGTSVNLS

-980 LGYAYKKFN
+980 LGYAYKRFN
-989 GSLGGVFT
+989 GSIGGVYT
-997 DERPDGVYGRF
+997 EERPDGVYGRF
-1008 REAVLQFDTSLN
+1008 REAVAQFDTSLN
-1020 WKLTRRATLYVQGR
+1020 WKLTRRTTLYVQGR
-1034 NITGEPLRWFDTPPG
+1034 NITGQPLKWFDTPPG

-1064 GANWNFGV
+1064 GANWNFGI

>member
-1 MLPGGEGDRWLQS
+1 MTTPTALVRCLKSFALVGLAFALQLASRAQTPVGS
-14 AIASPQ
+14 AI
-20 LVPVHLTYPMTNS
+20 
-33 LCRQLTRWCRSSL
+33 
-46 FALCGFA
+46 
-53 AAAVALAQTAA
+53 
-64 TGTVQGRV
+64 QGRV

-86 RIAGS
+86 RLAGTG
-91 ERVVFTESDG
+91 RVVFTENDG
-101 TFSFPGV
+101 TFSFSGV
-108 PVGPASITVTF
+108 AAGDASITVAF
-119 SGYTPATESFT
+119 SGYTPVTESFT
-130 ITAGQTAVREITLTS
+130 VGAGQTAVREINLTS
-145 AAAVAATTK
+145 AAAPAPVTK
-154 DGAMQLQAFTVSS
+154 DGKVQLAAFTVSS

-180 RNMDITT
+180 RNMDIST

-207 YLPGVDIDYVESEAR
+207 YLPGVDIDHVESEAR

-231 QYVGVTVDG
+231 QYVGVTIDG
-240 MRTASADSNRGGGEA
+240 MRTASADSNRGGGDA

-293 RTRRAFDRRGRTV
+293 RTRRAFDRKGRV
-306 GYNVSLNFNAEEFT
+306 FGYNFSLNFNAEEFT
-320 LRKTLG
+320 IHKTLG
-326 PAERLR
+326 PAERER
-332 YKWRPNAQLE
+332 YKWRPNAQIE
-342 YAESFLNQRL
+342 YSDAFLDRRL
-352 GLMLTASRA
+352 GVILTASRA

-377 TVNTATV
+377 PVTTGAVR
-384 KDNRPLVIRQLD
+384 DPRPLVIRQLD
-396 FKDGPKMIAK
+396 FKDGPKMIWK
-406 DAFSLS
+406 DAFSLA
-412 ADFKATRRLVLSLS
+412 ADFKATRRLVLSLN

-448 NANVNNGRST
+448 NTNVNNGRST

-464 LSLSTRRTAQNTVPA
+464 LSISTRRSAANTVPV

-487 ALENYTRTV
+487 ALENYTRTL
-496 SPKFEYKLDSVLID
+496 SPKFEYKLDSLLVD

-534 LSIPVDWTA
+534 LSTPVDWTA

-559 GPDPFNLANWTGG
+559 GPDPFDLRNWTGG
-572 TRVQS
+572 TRVAS

-585 VYLASANAK
+585 IYLASVNAK
-594 WNFQLLRRF
+594 WTF
-603 PAVLKF
+603 PLFGRIPAILKF

-623 APWHL
+623 APWEV
-628 WRYVGVGG
+628 WRYIGAGG

-642 NAATGIPAVT
+642 AAATGIPNVT
-652 ANGNWANLGYVAVHP
+652 ANGNWANLGYIAVHP

-679 NSAGVTG
+679 NINGVTA

-692 RKRIGELFQSQ
+692 RKRIGELFQSN
-703 PQDFVRV
+703 PQDFVRT

-727 RQTVTAGYTQLDVS
+727 RQTVDAGYSQLDVS
-741 PVSRLTLRGG
+741 PLSGWTLRGG
-751 VRLEQTEN
+751 LRLERTEN
-759 RFVQYDPRLRREVL
+759 RFVEYDPRLRREMV

-779 TAAGRATTIPGLEY
+779 SATGRATTIPGLEY
-793 QYFSQPRAVRLSDY
+793 QYFSQPRAVRKSDY
-807 SNLFPSALLKYR
+807 LNAFPSMLTKYR
-819 FTSSFEFQGGFNQ
+819 ITPNLEFQAGFNK

-837 PVDSLTGIYNILE
+837 PVDSLTGVYSISE
-850 DVQRVDAP
+850 DAQGNGTVTAP
-858 NADLEPEHSK
+858 NSDLQPEHSK

-901 FDYSASEF
+901 DNQTASEF

-916 QTYTFRTTRNSAET
+916 QTYTFITTRNSAET

-945 FLPELFRGTSVNLS
+945 FLPSEYLRGTSVNVS
-959 YSRTYASQR
+959 YSRTTASQR
-968 RNGMAPH
+968 RSGMAPH

-980 LGYAYKKFN
+980 LGYAYKRFN
-989 GSLGGVFT
+989 GSIGGVFI
-997 DERPDGVYGRF
+997 DERPDGLTYGRF
-1008 REAVLQFDTSLN
+1008 REAVAQFDTSLN
-1020 WKLTRRATLYVQGR
+1020 WKLTRTTSLYVQGR
-1034 NITGEPLRWFDTPPG
+1034 NITGQPLKWFDTPPG

-1064 GANWNFGV
+1064 GANWNFGI

>member
-1 MLPGGEGDRWLQS
+1 M
-14 AIASPQ
+14 
-20 LVPVHLTYPMTNS
+20 TYS
-33 LCRQLTRWCRSSL
+33 LRGQLTRWRKSTLLAFC
-46 FALCGFA
+46 CFA
-53 AAAVALAQTAA
+53 AAAVALAQIAA

-72 YNPASREYVGNAEV
+72 YNPATREYVGNAEV
-86 RIAGS
+86 RLAGTA
-91 ERVVFTESDG
+91 RVVFTESDG
-101 TFSFPGV
+101 SFSFFGV
-108 PVGPASITVTF
+108 AAGPASITVTF

-130 ITAGQTAVREITLTS
+130 VSPGQPAVREINLIS
-145 AAAVAATTK
+145 AAATAPATN
-154 DGAMQLQAFTVSS
+154 DGTIQLAAFTVSS
-167 EREGNAKAVQAQR
+167 EREGNSKAVQAQR
-180 RNMDITT
+180 RNMDIST
-187 SVSSDVFGDIT
+187 SVSSDIFGDIT

-207 YLPGVDIDYVESEAR
+207 YRPGVDIDHVESEAR

-293 RTRRAFDRRGRTV
+293 KTRRAFDRKGRTV
-306 GYNVSLNFNAEEFT
+306 GFNFSVNFNAEEFT
-320 LRKTLG
+320 LSKTPG

-332 YKWRPNAQLE
+332 FKWRPNAQLE
-342 YAESFLNQRL
+342 YSESLLNQRL
-352 GLMLTASRA
+352 GIALTASRA

-377 TVNTATV
+377 PLTTGAVRDA
-384 KDNRPLVIRQLD
+384 RPLVIRQID

-412 ADFKATRRLVLSLS
+412 ADFRATRRLVLSLN

-448 NANVNNGRST
+448 NTNVNNGRST

-464 LSLSTRRTAQNTVPA
+464 LSISTRRTAQNTIPA

-496 SPKFEYKLDSVLID
+496 SPKFEYKLDALIID

-526 RGFSQAET
+526 RGISQAES

-543 TRPRADSHEW
+543 TRPSADSHEW

-559 GPDPFNLANWTGG
+559 GPNPFDLSNWTGG
-572 TRVQS
+572 TRVAS

-594 WNFQLLRRF
+594 WTFQLFGRF
-603 PAVLKF
+603 PSVLKF

-623 APWHL
+623 APWEV
-628 WRYVGVGG
+628 WRYVGAGG

-642 NAATGIPAVT
+642 NAATGIPNVT
-652 ANGNWANLGYVAVHP
+652 ANGNWANLGYIAVHP

-679 NSAGVTG
+679 NIDGVTG

-727 RQTVTAGYTQLDVS
+727 RQTVNAGYTQLDVS
-741 PVSRLTLRGG
+741 PISRLTLRGG
-751 VRLEQTEN
+751 LRLEQTKN
-759 RFVQYDPRLRREVL
+759 RFVQYDPRLRREIL
-773 AAGFPI
+773 AAGFPV

-793 QYFSQPRAVRLSDY
+793 QYFSQPRAVRTSDY
-807 SNLFPSALLKYR
+807 ANLFPSALIKYR
-819 FTSSFEFQGGFNQ
+819 FTPSFEFQGGFNK

-837 PVDSLTGIYNILE
+837 PVDSLTGIYNIVE

-858 NADLEPEHSK
+858 NTDLEPEHSN

-901 FDYSASEF
+901 FDYTASEF

-916 QTYTFRTTRNSAET
+916 QNYTFRSTRNSAET
-930 RRFRNLELSYNQTLG
+930 RRFRNMELSYNQTLG
-945 FLPELFRGTSVNLS
+945 FLPALFRGTSVNVS
-959 YSRTYASQR
+959 YSRTTASQR
-968 RNGMAPH
+968 RNGLAPH

-989 GSLGGVFT
+989 GSIGGVYT
-997 DERPDGVYGRF
+997 EERADGVYGRF
-1008 REAVLQFDTSLN
+1008 REAVAQFDTSLN
-1020 WKLTRRATLYVQGR
+1020 WKLTRRTTLYVQGR
-1034 NITGEPLRWFDTPPG
+1034 NITGQPLRWFDTPPG

-1072 KGTF
+1072 KGTW

>member
-1 MLPGGEGDRWLQS
+1 MNFPTPSPLPHWQKLIALAGCWL
-14 AIASPQ
+14 
-20 LVPVHLTYPMTNS
+20 
-33 LCRQLTRWCRSSL
+33 
-46 FALCGFA
+46 
-53 AAAVALAQTAA
+53 AAVVSLPAQTAG
-64 TGTVQGRV
+64 TGSVQGRV
-72 YNPASREYVGNAEV
+72 FNPVAKEYVRNAEV
-86 RIAGS
+86 RLEGTNQITY
-91 ERVVFTESDG
+91 TESDG
-101 TFSFPGV
+101 SFQFTQVAPG
-108 PVGPASITVTF
+108 AATVVVNYT
-119 SGYTPATESFT
+119 GYNSVNESFT
-130 ITAGQTAVREITLTS
+130 VTAGQIAAREINLTS
-145 AAAVAATTK
+145 AAAAAATKK
-154 DGAMQLQAFTVSS
+154 DGAVQLQAFTVSS

-207 YLPGVDIDYVESEAR
+207 YLPGVDIDHVESEAR

-293 RTRRAFDRRGRTV
+293 RTRRAFDRKGRTV
-306 GYNVSLNFNAEEFT
+306 GYNFSLNFNAEEFT

-326 PAERLR
+326 PAERER

-342 YAESFLNQRL
+342 YSESFLNQRL

-377 TVNTATV
+377 TVNTANVT
-384 KDNRPLVIRQLD
+384 DNRPLVIRQLD

-464 LSLSTRRTAQNTVPA
+464 LSISTRRTAQNTVPV

-559 GPDPFNLANWTGG
+559 GPDPFDLANWTGG
-572 TRVQS
+572 TRVAS

-585 VYLASANAK
+585 IYLASANAK

-603 PAVLKF
+603 PSVLKF

-623 APWHL
+623 APWEV
-628 WRYVGVGG
+628 WRYIGAGG

-642 NAATGIPAVT
+642 NAATGIPNVT

-667 FETGTTNALTFT
+667 FETGTTNALTFM
-679 NSAGVTG
+679 NINGVTG

-741 PVSRLTLRGG
+741 PVSRLTIRGG
-751 VRLEQTEN
+751 LRMEQTEN

-793 QYFSQPRAVRLSDY
+793 QYFSQPRAVRTSDY
-807 SNLFPSALLKYR
+807 ANLFPSALLKYR
-819 FTSSFEFQGGFNQ
+819 FTSNFEFQGGFNK

-930 RRFRNLELSYNQTLG
+930 RRFRNLELSYNQTFG

-975 RVSGR
+975 RLSGR

-997 DERPDGVYGRF
+997 DERADGVYGRF

>member
-1 MLPGGEGDRWLQS
+1 MPPVIRRTLVSRILTTLLSALLTAVTLPAQS
-14 AIASPQ
+14 A
-20 LVPVHLTYPMTNS
+20 
-33 LCRQLTRWCRSSL
+33 
-46 FALCGFA
+46 
-53 AAAVALAQTAA
+53 
-64 TGTVQGRV
+64 TGSVQGRV
-72 YNPASREYVGNAEV
+72 FNPVSREYVGNAEV
-86 RIAGS
+86 RLAGTD
-91 ERVVFTESDG
+91 RVVFTESDG

-108 PVGPASITVTF
+108 AAGSAAITVTF
-119 SGYTPATESFT
+119 SGYAPATESFT
-130 ITAGQTAVREITLTS
+130 VVAGQAAVREINLTS
-145 AAAVAATTK
+145 AGAAAPPSK
-154 DGAMQLQAFTVSS
+154 DGKVQLQAFTVSS

-231 QYVGVTVDG
+231 QYVGVTIDG
-240 MRTASADSNRGGGEA
+240 MRSASADSNRGGGDA

-293 RTRRAFDRRGRTV
+293 KTRRAFDRRGRV
-306 GYNVSLNFNAEEFT
+306 LGYNFSLNFNAEEFT

-326 PAERLR
+326 PAERER

-342 YAESFLNQRL
+342 YSDTFLDRRL
-352 GLMLTASRA
+352 GVILTTSRA

-377 TVNTATV
+377 PTTA
-384 KDNRPLVIRQLD
+384 DPRPLVIRQLD
-396 FKDGPKMIAK
+396 FKDGPKMILK
-406 DAFSLS
+406 DAFSLAS
-412 ADFKATRRLVLSLS
+412 DFKATPRLVLSLS
-426 AVYTYVEGE
+426 AIYTYVEGE

-448 NANVNNGRST
+448 NANVNNGRGT
-458 IGGDGL
+458 VGGDGM
-464 LSLSTRRTAQNTVPA
+464 LSLSTRRTTANTIPA

-487 ALENYTRTV
+487 AAENYTRTV
-496 SPKFEYKLDSVLID
+496 SPKFEYKLDSLTVD
-510 GGFNYSR
+510 GAFNYSR

-526 RGFSQAET
+526 RGISQSET

-559 GPDPFNLANWTGG
+559 GPDPFELRNWTGG

-577 ADSRWITE
+577 ANSRWITE
-585 VYLASANAK
+585 IHLAAANAK
-594 WNFQLLRRF
+594 WTFPLFGRV

-609 GGKWTEENRKNNNY
+609 GGKWTEESRKNNNY
-623 APWHL
+623 APWEL
-628 WRYVGVGG
+628 WRYIGPGG
-636 DTFTGI
+636 DTFNGI
-642 NAATGIPAVT
+642 TAATGIPNVT
-652 ANGNWANLGYVAVHP
+652 ATGSWANLGYIALHP

-679 NSAGVTG
+679 SLAGLTG

-692 RKRIGELFQSQ
+692 RKRIGELFQSR
-703 PQDFVRV
+703 PQDFIRV
-710 ATVDNYYTAFI
+710 ATVDNFYTAFI

-727 RQTVTAGYTQLDVS
+727 RQTVNAGYAQLDVS
-741 PVSRLTLRGG
+741 PIPRWTVRGG
-751 VRLEQTEN
+751 LRFEQTQN
-759 RFVQYDPRLRREVL
+759 RFLEYDPRLRREII
-773 AAGFPI
+773 AAGFPVS
-779 TAAGRATTIPGLEY
+779 AAGRATTIPGLEY
-793 QYFSQPRAVRLSDY
+793 QFFSQPRVARTSEYL
-807 SNLFPSALLKYR
+807 NAFPSVLTKYR
-819 FTSSFEFQGGFNQ
+819 FTPNLEFQAGFNQ

-837 PVDSLTGIYNILE
+837 PIDSLTGVYNVVE
-850 DVQRVDAP
+850 DAQRVDAP
-858 NADLEPEHSK
+858 NAELQPEYSK

-876 YFGNRAPGQLTL
+876 YFGHRAPGQLTL
-888 QVSQNDIRNLRET
+888 QVSQNNIRNLRET
-901 FDYSASEF
+901 FDFTASEF

-916 QTYTFRTTRNSAET
+916 QNYLFRTTRNSAER
-930 RRFRNLELSYNQTLG
+930 RRFRNLELSYQQTLG
-945 FLPELFRGTSVNLS
+945 FLPDLLRGTSVNLS
-959 YSRTYASQR
+959 YSRTTANQR
-968 RNGMAPH
+968 RNGLAPH

-980 LGYAYKKFN
+980 LGYAYRRFN
-989 GSLGGVFT
+989 GSIGGVFT

-1008 REAVLQFDTSLN
+1008 REAVAQFDTSLN
-1020 WKLTRRATLYVQGR
+1020 WRLTTSTSLYVQGR
-1034 NITGEPLRWFDTPPG
+1034 NITRQPLRWFDTPPG
-1049 VAERRQRILRQYQEY
+1049 VAERRQRVLRLYQEY
-1064 GANWNFGV
+1064 GANWNFGI

>member
-1 MLPGGEGDRWLQS
+1 MRSFVSSLPGISS
-14 AIASPQ
+14 AIA
-20 LVPVHLTYPMTNS
+20 L
-33 LCRQLTRWCRSSL
+33 
-46 FALCGFA
+46 ALLA
-53 AAAVALAQTAA
+53 ALSAAAQTA
-64 TGTVQGRV
+64 TGTIQGRV
-72 YNPASREYVGNAEV
+72 YNPVSREYVGNAEV
-86 RIAGS
+86 RLAPP
-91 ERVVFTESDG
+91 ERATFTESDG
-101 TFSFPGV
+101 TFSFFNV
-108 PVGPASITVTF
+108 PAGPVSITVSF
-119 SGYTPATESFT
+119 SGYNPATDSFT
-130 ITAGQTAVREITLTS
+130 VSAGQAAVREITLTS
-145 AAAVAATTK
+145 AAASPTAAK
-154 DGAMQLQAFTVSS
+154 DGTIQLAAFTVSS

-180 RNMDITT
+180 RNMDIST

-231 QYVGVTVDG
+231 QYVGVTIDG
-240 MRTASADSNRGGGEA
+240 MRTASADSNRGGGDA

-293 RTRRAFDRRGRTV
+293 RTRRAFDRKGRNI

-326 PAERLR
+326 PAERER

-342 YAESFLNQRL
+342 YSEAFFNNRL

-372 DYNRT
+372 DYNR
-377 TVNTATV
+377 NPTAA
-384 KDNRPLVIRQLD
+384 DPRPLVVRQIG
-396 FKDGPKMIAK
+396 FKDGPKMIWK
-406 DAFSLS
+406 DAVSVA
-412 ADFKATRRLVLSLS
+412 ADFKATRRLVLSLN

-435 FWNRNFTFVAANS
+435 FWNRNFNFVAANS

-458 IGGDGL
+458 VGGDGL
-464 LSLSTRRTAQNTVPA
+464 LTVSTRRTAQNTVPA
-479 INNGGGTA
+479 ITNVGGTA

-496 SPKFEYKLDSVLID
+496 SPKFEYKLDSLVID

-517 AVNSYVSLE
+517 AVNAYVSLE
-526 RGFSQAET
+526 RGFSQNEN
-534 LSIPVDWTA
+534 LSIPIDWTA
-543 TRPRADSHEW
+543 TRPGADSHEW

-559 GPDPFNLANWTGG
+559 GPDPFDLRNWTGG
-572 TRVQS
+572 TVVNS
-577 ADSRWITE
+577 ANSRWITE

-594 WNFQLLRRF
+594 WTVPFFRSL
-603 PAVLKF
+603 PMVLKF

-623 APWHL
+623 APWNL
-628 WRYVGVGG
+628 WRYTGPGG
-636 DTFTGI
+636 DVLTGYNATTGVPTFT
-642 NAATGIPAVT
+642 TS
-652 ANGNWANLGYVAVHP
+652 GNWANLGYIAKHP

-679 NSAGVTG
+679 NLAGVTG
-686 NLPRAD
+686 NIPRAD
-692 RKRIGELFQSQ
+692 RKLIGELFQAQ
-703 PQDFVRV
+703 PQDFVHA
-710 ATVDNYYTAFI
+710 ATVDNYYSAFI

-727 RQTVTAGYTQLDVS
+727 RQTVTAGYTQLDVN
-741 PVSRLTLRGG
+741 PLPRLTLRGG
-751 VRLEQTEN
+751 VRVEQTEN
-759 RFVQYDPRLRREVL
+759 RFLQYDPRLRRELV
-773 AAGFPI
+773 AAGFPVN
-779 TAAGRATTIPGLEY
+779 AAGRATSIPGLEY
-793 QYFSQPRAVRLSDY
+793 QYFSQPRAVRTSDY
-807 SNLFPSALLKYR
+807 INAFPSVLTKYR
-819 FTSSFEFQGGFNQ
+819 FTSNFEFQAGFNR

-837 PVDSLTGIYNILE
+837 PVDSLTGIYNVIE

-858 NADLEPEHSK
+858 NASLEPEHSK
-868 NYQARLAY
+868 NYQARFAY

-901 FDYSASEF
+901 FDFTASEF
-909 GEEDPDL
+909 GEQDPDL
-916 QTYTFRTTRNSAET
+916 QSYTFRTTRNSDET

-945 FLPELFRGTSVNLS
+945 FLPEILRGTSVNVS

-980 LGYAYKKFN
+980 LGYAYKRFN

-1008 REAVLQFDTSLN
+1008 REAVAQFDTSLN
-1020 WKLTRRATLYVQGR
+1020 WKLTRRTTLYVQGR
-1034 NITGEPLRWFDTPPG
+1034 NITGQPLKWFDTPPG

>member
-1 MLPGGEGDRWLQS
+1 MLPTAL
-14 AIASPQ
+14 
-20 LVPVHLTYPMTNS
+20 
-33 LCRQLTRWCRSSL
+33 LTRFWLLASL
-46 FALCGFA
+46 LLATSAFRASGATPVTPVTPVAPSASASASA
-53 AAAVALAQTAA
+53 AA
-64 TGTVQGRV
+64 GTIQGRV
-72 YNPASREYVGNAEV
+72 YNPLSREYVGNAEV
-86 RIAGS
+86 RLEGTS
-91 ERVVFTESDG
+91 RVAFTESDG
-101 TFSFPGV
+101 TFAFPGV
-108 PVGPASITVTF
+108 AAGAASITVSF
-119 SGYTPATESFT
+119 SGYQPVTESFGVS
-130 ITAGQTAVREITLTS
+130 AGQIAVREINLIS
-145 AAAVAATTK
+145 AAASEAAVK
-154 DGAMQLQAFTVSS
+154 DGTIKLAAFTVSS

-180 RNMDITT
+180 RNMDIIT

-207 YLPGVDIDYVESEAR
+207 YLPGVDVDYVESEAR

-240 MRTASADSNRGGGEA
+240 MRSASADSNRGGGDA

-293 RTRRAFDRRGRTV
+293 RTRRAFDRRGRTL
-306 GYNVSLNFNAEEFT
+306 GYNFSLNFNAEEFT

-326 PAERLR
+326 PAERER

-342 YAESFLNQRL
+342 YSEAFLNQRL
-352 GLMLTASRA
+352 GVMVTASRA

-377 TVNTATV
+377 TTAA
-384 KDNRPLVIRQLD
+384 DQRPLVIRQLD
-396 FKDGPKMIAK
+396 FKDGPKMIWK
-406 DAFSLS
+406 DAVSL
-412 ADFKATRRLVLSLS
+412 AVDFKASRRLVVSLN

-448 NANVNNGRST
+448 NANVNNGRGT

-464 LSLSTRRTAQNTVPA
+464 LTLATRRSAQNTVPA

-496 SPKFEYKLDSVLID
+496 SPKFEYKLDSLLID

-517 AVNSYVSLE
+517 AVNSYVSLK
-526 RGFSQAET
+526 RGFSQSET
-534 LSIPVDWTA
+534 LSIPIDWTA
-543 TRPRADSHEW
+543 SRPAADSHEW
-553 TIRQTS
+553 SIRQTT
-559 GPDPFNLANWTGG
+559 GPDPYDLFNWTGG

-577 ADSRWITE
+577 ANSRWITE
-585 VYLASANAK
+585 IYLASANAK
-594 WNFQLLRRF
+594 WTVPFFRRL
-603 PAVLKF
+603 PMVLKF

-623 APWHL
+623 APWNL
-628 WRYVGVGG
+628 WRYVGPGG
-636 DTFTGI
+636 DVLTDYNATTGLPTI
-642 NAATGIPAVT
+642 TTSGS
-652 ANGNWANLGYVAVHP
+652 WANLGYVAVHP
-667 FETGTTNALTFT
+667 FDTGTTNALTFT
-679 NSAGVTG
+679 NLAGVTD

-692 RKRIGELFQSQ
+692 RKRIGELFQSHPEQ
-703 PQDFVRV
+703 FVRT
-710 ATVDNYYTAFI
+710 ATVDNYYTAFVA
-721 GNRRNF
+721 NRRNF
-727 RQTVTAGYTQLDVS
+727 RQTVTAGYAQLDVN
-741 PVSRLTLRGG
+741 PLRRLTVRGG
-751 VRLEQTEN
+751 VRVELTEN
-759 RFVQYDPRLRREVL
+759 RFLEPDPRLRREIL
-773 AAGFPI
+773 AAGYPVN
-779 TAAGRATTIPGLEY
+779 AAGRATTIPGIDY
-793 QYFSQPRAVRLSDY
+793 QFFSQPRRVRESDY
-807 SNLFPSALLKYR
+807 ANAFPSVLTKYR
-819 FTSSFEFQGGFNQ
+819 FTENFEFQAGFNR

-837 PVDSLTGIYNILE
+837 PIDSLTGVYNVIE

-858 NADLEPEHSK
+858 NSALEPEHSK

-888 QVSQNDIRNLRET
+888 QTSQNNIRNLRET
-901 FDYSASEF
+901 FDFTASEF

-916 QTYTFRTTRNSAET
+916 QAYLFRTTRNSAET

-945 FLPELFRGTSVNLS
+945 FLPEMLRGTSVNVS

-980 LGYAYKKFN
+980 LGYAYRRFN
-989 GSLGGVFT
+989 GSIGGVFT
-997 DERPDGVYGRF
+997 AERPDGVYGRF
-1008 REAVLQFDTSLN
+1008 REAVAQFDTSLN

-1034 NITGEPLRWFDTPPG
+1034 NITGQPLKWFDTPPG
-1049 VAERRQRILRQYQEY
+1049 VAERRQRVLRQYQEY

>member
-1 MLPGGEGDRWLQS
+1 MT
-14 AIASPQ
+14 SP
-20 LVPVHLTYPMTNS
+20 
-33 LCRQLTRWCRSSL
+33 CRPHRRPCLGL
-46 FALCGFA
+46 FALFL
-53 AAAVALAQTAA
+53 ALLLIAPGRAQAQSGA
-64 TGTVQGRV
+64 TGIVQGRV
-72 YNPASREYVGNAEV
+72 YNPATKAYVGNAEV
-86 RIAGS
+86 RLAGT

-101 TFSFPGV
+101 SFSFAGV
-108 PVGPASITVTF
+108 PAGAAAVTVTF

-130 ITAGQTAVREITLTS
+130 VSPGLPAVREIILTS
-145 AAAVAATTK
+145 AASPASLTK
-154 DGAMQLQAFTVSS
+154 DGKVQLQAFTVSS

-180 RNMDITT
+180 RNMDIST

-207 YLPGVDIDYVESEAR
+207 YLPGVDIDHVESEAR

-240 MRTASADSNRGGGEA
+240 MRSASADSNRGGGEA
-255 SRATSFESILI
+255 SRATSFEAILI
-266 TGIESI
+266 SGIESI

-293 RTRRAFDRRGRTV
+293 KTRRAFDRKGRV
-306 GYNVSLNFNAEEFT
+306 AGFNFSLNFNAEEFT
-320 LRKTLG
+320 LSKTPG

-332 YKWRPNAQLE
+332 YKWRPNASLE
-342 YAESFLNQRL
+342 YSESFLQQRL
-352 GLMLTASRA
+352 GVMLTASRA

-377 TVNTATV
+377 PTAA
-384 KDNRPLVIRQLD
+384 DPRPLVIRQLD
-396 FKDGPKMIAK
+396 FKDGPKMIWK
-406 DAFSLS
+406 DAFSL
-412 ADFKATRRLVLSLS
+412 AVDFRATRRLVLSLN
-426 AVYTYVEGE
+426 AIYTYVEGE

-448 NANVNNGRST
+448 NTNANTGRGT
-458 IGGDGL
+458 IGGDGI
-464 LSLSTRRTAQNTVPA
+464 LSLSTRRTAANTVPV

-487 ALENYTRTV
+487 AAENYTRTV
-496 SPKFEYKLDSVLID
+496 SPKFEYKLDAVTVD

-526 RGFSQAET
+526 RGMSQSET

-559 GPDPFNLANWTGG
+559 GPDPYELRNWTGG

-585 VYLASANAK
+585 IYLASANAK
-594 WNFQLLRRF
+594 WTFPLLGRL

-623 APWHL
+623 APWEL
-628 WRYVGVGG
+628 WRYIGPGG

-642 NAATGIPAVT
+642 TAATGIPAVT
-652 ANGNWANLGYVAVHP
+652 ANGSWANLGYLAIHP

-679 NSAGVTG
+679 NLAGVTG

-692 RKRIGELFQSQ
+692 RKRIGELFQSR

-710 ATVDNYYTAFI
+710 ATVDNYYTAFV

-727 RQTVTAGYTQLDVS
+727 RQTVDASYAQLDVS
-741 PVSRLTLRGG
+741 PTSRLTVRGG
-751 VRLEQTEN
+751 LRWERTGN
-759 RFVQYDPRLRREVL
+759 RFREVDPRLRREIL
-773 AAGFPI
+773 AAGFPVS
-779 TAAGRATTIPGLEY
+779 AAGRATTVPGIDY
-793 QYFSQPRAVRLSDY
+793 QFYSQPLVTRTSSYD
-807 SNLFPSALLKYR
+807 NFFPSVLTKYR
-819 FTSSFEFQGGFNQ
+819 FTPELEFQAGFNQ
-832 AISRP
+832 AISRA
-837 PVDSLTGIYNILE
+837 PVDSLTGVYNVVE
-850 DVQRVDAP
+850 DAQRVDAP
-858 NADLEPEHSK
+858 NADLAPEHSK

-876 YFGNRAPGQLTL
+876 YFGRRAPGQLTL

-901 FDYSASEF
+901 FDFTASEF

-916 QTYTFRTTRNSAET
+916 QTYTFRTTRNSSET

-945 FLPELFRGTSVNLS
+945 FLPELLRGTSVNLS
-959 YSRTYASQR
+959 YSRTTASQR
-968 RNGMAPH
+968 RNGLAPH

-989 GSLGGVFT
+989 GSIGGVFT
-997 DERPDGVYGRF
+997 DERADGVYGRF
-1008 REAVLQFDTSLN
+1008 REAVAQFDTSLN
-1020 WKLTRRATLYVQGR
+1020 WKLTRSTTLYVQGR
-1034 NITGEPLRWFDTPPG
+1034 NITGQPLRWFDTPPG
-1049 VAERRQRILRQYQEY
+1049 VAERRQRVLRQYQEY

>member
-1 MLPGGEGDRWLQS
+1 
-14 AIASPQ
+14 
-20 LVPVHLTYPMTNS
+20 V
-33 LCRQLTRWCRSSL
+33 
-46 FALCGFA
+46 
-53 AAAVALAQTAA
+53 QTATRPA
-64 TGTVQGRV
+64 SRLRLLAYLLLALLTALTCAAQAPTGTVQGRV
-72 YNPASREYVGNAEV
+72 LNPVSREYVGNAEV
-86 RIAGS
+86 RLGGS
-91 ERVVFTESDG
+91 DRIVFTESDG
-101 TFSFPGV
+101 TFAFAGV
-108 PVGPASITVTF
+108 AAGPVSLTVNF
-119 SGYTPATESFT
+119 SGYTPATDSFT
-130 ITAGQTAVREITLTS
+130 LVAGQAAVREISLTS
-145 AAAVAATTK
+145 AATGTAARR
-154 DGAMQLQAFTVSS
+154 DGKVVLEAFTVSS

-180 RNMDITT
+180 RNMDITN

-207 YLPGVDIDYVESEAR
+207 YLPGVDIDYVVSAAR

-231 QYVGVTVDG
+231 QYVGVTIDG
-240 MRTASADSNRGGGEA
+240 MRTASADSNRGGGDA

-293 RTRRAFDRRGRTV
+293 KTRRAFDRQGRV
-306 GYNVSLNFNAEEFT
+306 LGYNFSANFNAEEFT
-320 LRKTLG
+320 LRRTLG
-326 PAERLR
+326 PAERER

-342 YAESFLNQRL
+342 YSDTFLDRRL
-352 GLMLTASRA
+352 GVVLTTSRA

-377 TVNTATV
+377 PTAA
-384 KDNRPLVIRQLD
+384 DPRPLVIRQLD
-396 FKDGPKMIAK
+396 FKDGPKMILK
-406 DAFSLS
+406 DAFSLA
-412 ADFKATRRLVLSLS
+412 ADYKATPRLVLSLS

-448 NANVNNGRST
+448 NTNANNGRGT
-458 IGGDGL
+458 VGGDGL
-464 LSLSTRRTAQNTVPA
+464 LTLSTRRTSTNTVPA

-487 ALENYTRTV
+487 AAENYTRTV
-496 SPKFEYKLDSVLID
+496 SPKFEFRQDALTLD

-517 AVNSYVSLE
+517 AINSYVSLE
-526 RGFSQAET
+526 RGISQSET
-534 LSIPVDWTA
+534 LSLPVDWTA

-553 TIRQTS
+553 RIRQTS
-559 GPDPFNLANWTGG
+559 GPDPFDLKNWTGG

-594 WNFQLLRRF
+594 WTFPLFGRL

-623 APWHL
+623 APWEL
-628 WRYVGVGG
+628 WRYIGPGG

-642 NAATGIPAVT
+642 AAATGIPNVT
-652 ANGNWANLGYVAVHP
+652 ANGSWANLGYIAIHP

-679 NSAGVTG
+679 GLNGVTG

-692 RKRIGELFQSQ
+692 RKRIGELFQAR

-727 RQTVTAGYTQLDVS
+727 RQTVNAGYAQLDVN
-741 PVSRLTLRGG
+741 PFPRWTLRAG
-751 VRLEQTEN
+751 VRLEETKN
-759 RFVQYDPRLRREVL
+759 RFLEYDPRLRREL
-773 AAGFPI
+773 IAAGFPVS
-779 TAAGRATTIPGLEY
+779 AAGRATTIPGIEY
-793 QYFSQPRAVRLSDY
+793 QFFSQPRVVRRSEYL
-807 SNLFPSALLKYR
+807 NAFPSVLTKYR
-819 FTSSFEFQGGFNQ
+819 FTPNLEFQAGFNQ

-837 PVDSLTGIYNILE
+837 PIDSLTGVYNVVE
-850 DVQRVDAP
+850 DAQRIDAP
-858 NADLEPEHSK
+858 NVALQPEYSN

-901 FDYSASEF
+901 FDFTASEF

-916 QTYTFRTTRNSAET
+916 QNYLFRTTRNSAET
-930 RRFRNLELSYNQTLG
+930 RRFRNLELSYQQTLG
-945 FLPELFRGTSVNLS
+945 FLPDLLRGTSVNLS
-959 YSRTYASQR
+959 YARTTASQR
-968 RNGMAPH
+968 RNGLAPH
-975 RVSGR
+975 RISGR
-980 LGYAYKKFN
+980 LGYAYRRFN
-989 GSLGGVFT
+989 GSIGGVFT

-1008 REAVLQFDTSLN
+1008 REAVVQFDTSLN
-1020 WKLTRRATLYVQGR
+1020 WRLTPKVSLYIQGR
-1034 NITGEPLRWFDTPPG
+1034 NITGQPLRWFDTPPN
-1049 VAERRQRILRQYQEY
+1049 VAERRQRVLRVYQEY
-1064 GANWNFGV
+1064 GANWNFGM